1 MSQADDL
8 MRAEIEGRQNEIEA
22 LKEQL
27 STAKQTVKDIRAK
40 LEAVKLRGQRDE
52 LMLKILNGE
61 KLKNGGGRPR
71 KSKTDDV
78 QTGEENL
85 VYTDNEGARD
95 EQEAVAA

>member
-27 STAKQTVKDIRAK
+27 STAKQAVKDIRAN

-61 KLKNGGGRPR
+61 KLKNGGGR
-71 KSKTDDV
+71 KSKADDV